1 MKNHLDEKLSKSL
14 QEFMKECIKIA
25 LKSRKY
31 FVSILIKL
39 IKNYIKIFKNYLQKI
54 SKTLTNQQK
63 NE

>member
-39 IKNYIKIFKNYLQKI
+39 IKNYIKIFKNYL
-54 SKTLTNQQK
+54 
-63 NE
+63 